1 MGRGENDQDKKA
13 KAHPYRR
20 PEQKTKR
27 SDHKNPSNDIV
38 GSIITGHGWEERFTW
53 DMEKP
58 YYYNTIHRE
67 HLVSTG
73 LFPI

>member
-38 GSIITGHGWEERFTW
+38 GSIITVHGWEEHFSW
-53 DMEKP
+53 DTAILLQHNKWKDTVGE
-58 YYYNTIHRE
+58 T
-67 HLVSTG
+67 
-73 LFPI
+73 